1 MGNYFDVI
9 VIGGGH
15 AGCEAALVSARMGAK
30 TLLITIRKDKIAQ
43 MSCNPSIGGV
53 GKAQLVKELDALGGE
68 MGMNIDETG
77 TQFRTLNIKKGPA
90 MHSLRAIADRQEY
103 KKRMQNCLFSQ
114 KNLYVLEDEVK
125 SFIIEERNKEKFYK
139 GVITVKN
146 GEFFSAS
153 CVLTTGTF
161 LRGLIHIGKKK
172 IKAGRIGEDPSYE
185 LSEFLKN
192 IGFEMGRLKTGTSP
206 RIDIESVDFSLAQE
220 QKGDEPPR
228 GFSFRNFYLKVE
240 QIPAWITYTNEETH
254 KIVREN
260 LNECPLFI
268 GDITGIGPR
277 YCPSLELKVVN
288 FPDKERHQL
297 FLEIDGRNS
306 NIVYISGLST
316 SFSEEIQYKILK
328 TIPPLRNAKILVP
341 GYAIEYDFINPQ
353 ELNPWLETKK
363 IRGLFLA
370 GQINGTTGYE
380 EAAAQGIV
388 AGINAVLYLDN
399 KDPFI
404 VKRNEGYIGVMIDDL
419 VTKGVDEPYRMFT
432 SRVEYR
438 LTLRQDTA
446 KERFLPYGYKFGLI
460 KKKEWEEFLEEKRVF
475 EEIIS
480 FLKQKRIKRKEAEKF
495 LKIKDLPESITLF
508 DLIKRDNKI
517 YDILEEKG
525 IIRKVKDNIKE
536 RIISEI
542 HYDGYIQRE
551 MNEAK
556 RVSKIEVREIPEK
569 IDFWKIP
576 NVSYEAK
583 EKWSKIRPRTFAQ
596 ALRVPGIRITDALSL
611 YYYLRETKRD
621 N

>member
-15 AGCEAALVSARMGAK
+15 AGCEAALSSSRMGAR

-53 GKAQLVKELDALGGE
+53 GKAQLVKELDCLGGE
-68 MGMNIDETG
+68 MGVNIDETG

-90 MHSLRAIADRQEY
+90 MHSLRAIADREEY
-103 KKRMQNCLFSQ
+103 KKRMQSVIYSQ
-114 KNLYVLEDEVK
+114 RNLQVLEDEVK
-125 SFIIEERNKEKFYK
+125 GFLIEEREKEKFYK

-146 GEFFSAS
+146 GEIFSGS

-172 IKAGRIGEDPSYE
+172 VKAGRMGEKPSYE

-192 IGFEMGRLKTGTSP
+192 LGFEMGRLKTGTSP
-206 RIDIESVDFSLAQE
+206 RIDIKTIDFSLTQE
-220 QKGDEPPR
+220 QRGDEKPR
-228 GFSFRNFYLKVE
+228 GFSFRNFFLKVE

-268 GDITGIGPR
+268 GDIKGIGPR

-288 FPDKERHQL
+288 FPEKERHQL

-306 NIVYISGLST
+306 NIIYVSGLST
-316 SFSEEIQYKILK
+316 SFSEEIQHKILK

-341 GYAIEYDFINPQ
+341 GYAIEYDFVNPR
-353 ELNPWLETKK
+353 ELYPWLETKK
-363 IRGLFLA
+363 IKGLFLA

-380 EAAAQGIV
+380 EAAAQGIL
-388 AGINAVLYLDN
+388 AGINAVLYLD
-399 KDPFI
+399 KKEPFI
-404 VKRNEGYIGVMIDDL
+404 VKRSEGYIGVMIDDL

-460 KKKEWEEFLEEKRVF
+460 KRKEWEEFLEEKKVF

-480 FLKQKRIKRKEAEKF
+480 FLKGKRIKRKEAEKF
-495 LKIKDLPESITLF
+495 SSIKDLPESITLF
-508 DLIKRDNKI
+508 ELIKRDNKI
-517 YDILEEKG
+517 YNIFEERG
-525 IIRKVKDNIKE
+525 IIKKVKESIKE
-536 RIISEI
+536 RILSEI
-542 HYDGYIQRE
+542 HYDGYIERE
-551 MNEAK
+551 IREAK
-556 RVSKIEVREIPEK
+556 RVNKIELREIPEK
-569 IDFWKIP
+569 IDFWEIP

-583 EKWSKIRPRTFAQ
+583 EKWSKIKPRTFAQ

-611 YYYLRETKRD
+611 YYYLREKYRD